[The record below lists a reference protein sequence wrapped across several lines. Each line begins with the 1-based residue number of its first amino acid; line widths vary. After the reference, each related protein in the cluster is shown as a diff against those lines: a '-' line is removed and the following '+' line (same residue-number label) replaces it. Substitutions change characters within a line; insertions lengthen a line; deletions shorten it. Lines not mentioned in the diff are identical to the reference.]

1 MIESLCIAWRKG
13 VRRVWLLPR
22 DSANEIVYLIA
33 DVVPIFDEI
42 CRRAMN
48 FISTCYQLGSELA
61 SYVIN
66 RGLYFEHMN
75 SLIGCN
81 AVSVLCVMVYLLTIY
96 V

>member
-1 MIESLCIAWRKG
+1 MQCIAWRKRA
-13 VRRVWLLPR
+13 RRVWLLPR

-48 FISTCYQLGSELA
+48 FISTCYQLGSELV

-66 RGLYFEHMN
+66 RGLFFEHMLLLQ
-75 SLIGCN
+75 LI
-81 AVSVLCVMVYLLTIY
+81 SMTSQILPLQM
-96 V
+96 